1 MTKTKI
7 DISSQPNQKDM
18 KILEVLHG
26 AKKFNELE
34 IETKKLIQKFPNV
47 AALFNILGF
56 ALQQQGHLEKSAAN
70 FEQAIS
76 MNPKFVFAHN
86 NLGNVLK
93 DLGKFDKALSEYQ
106 HAIKLKPNYAEAYY
120 NQALVYKK
128 IRKYNE
134 SIKSFQDALKIKS
147 DYLDAYFDLGQ
158 VFTTV
163 GKFDEAIE
171 NFKKVINLK
180 PDFSMAYN
188 NIFFTLL
195 YMQKDNH
202 EFFLSLTKKFRSSI
216 KIIDQNLLE
225 KNQFENKPKKLR
237 IGFVSGDLWEHPVG
251 YVLSGTLKNLK
262 NKNLE
267 LIAYSN
273 FSKKDN
279 FNFKLKS
286 YFDDWYEIGDKKDI
300 EVINQIRKDRIN
312 ILFDLSGHTGKNR
325 LQIFMN
331 KPAPV
336 QISWGSYPGFIG
348 IPEIDY
354 IIGDP
359 YVTPKKEN
367 KYFTEKVAVLPNI
380 WICFTPPEF
389 EVKIEELPAIKNKY
403 ITFGSF
409 NNLPKINENVV
420 FLWSKILK
428 AVPKSKIFLKSHV
441 LDDLYFK
448 KLIINNFEK
457 NDINS
462 NSIILEGR
470 SSRKE
475 YFNSY
480 NKVDIALD
488 PFPYSGGITTF
499 EAIWMGVPVLTK
511 KGYNRFVSHQTE
523 SINYNSGMTEWIA
536 KDEKE
541 YLSKAINFSSNI
553 NELEKIRKNLRKKAT
568 SLPAFNTS
576 NFAEEFDKLLWKIWY
591 DFIKYDK

>member
-1 MTKTKI
+1 M
-7 DISSQPNQKDM
+7 
-18 KILEVLHG
+18 
-26 AKKFNELE
+26 
-34 IETKKLIQKFPNV
+34 
-47 AALFNILGF
+47 
-56 ALQQQGHLEKSAAN
+56 
-70 FEQAIS
+70 
-76 MNPKFVFAHN
+76 
-86 NLGNVLK
+86 
-93 DLGKFDKALSEYQ
+93 
-106 HAIKLKPNYAEAYY
+106 
-120 NQALVYKK
+120 
-128 IRKYNE
+128 
-134 SIKSFQDALKIKS
+134 
-147 DYLDAYFDLGQ
+147 
-158 VFTTV
+158 
-163 GKFDEAIE
+163 
-171 NFKKVINLK
+171 
-180 PDFSMAYN
+180 
-188 NIFFTLL
+188 
-195 YMQKDNH
+195 
-202 EFFLSLTKKFRSSI
+202 
-216 KIIDQNLLE
+216 
-225 KNQFENKPKKLR
+225 
-237 IGFVSGDLWEHPVG
+237 
-251 YVLSGTLKNLK
+251 LSGTLKNLK

-286 YFDDWYEIGDKKDI
+286 HFDSWHEIGDKKDI

-325 LQIFMN
+325 LPIFMS

-367 KYFTEKVAVLPNI
+367 KYFTEKVFVLPNI

-409 NNLPKINENVV
+409 NNLPKINEKVV
-420 FLWSKILK
+420 SLWSKILK

-441 LDDLYFK
+441 LNDLYFK

-457 NDINS
+457 NNINS

-511 KGYNRFVSHQTE
+511 KGNKRFASHQSE
-523 SINYNSGMTEWIA
+523 SINYNSEMSDWIA
-536 KDEKE
+536 KDENE
-541 YLSKAINFSSNI
+541 YLDKAIKFAANV
-553 NELEKIRKNLRKKAT
+553 NELKKIRKNLRKKT
-568 SLPAFNTS
+568 INLPAFNSTL
-576 NFAEEFDKLLWKIWY
+576 FAEDFNKALWDIW
-591 DFIKYDK
+591 DNFIK